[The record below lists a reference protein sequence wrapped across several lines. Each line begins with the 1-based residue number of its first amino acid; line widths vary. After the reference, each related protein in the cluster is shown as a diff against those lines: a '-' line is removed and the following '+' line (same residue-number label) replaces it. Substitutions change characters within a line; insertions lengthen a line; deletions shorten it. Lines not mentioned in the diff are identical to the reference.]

1 MTNLAVVEKSN
12 EVQTLPSQASDFG
25 QVIAL
30 KMLELAS
37 DPSFDVEK
45 LEKLAELQAKE
56 AHRQDEKEFSQDFA
70 NMQAEIPLVMEDGA
84 GDGSKYATLEKI
96 VATTRPILQKYGFS
110 TSFETETTLTGER
123 NVTTKSG
130 DSVITAGFVR
140 VKAVLRHCTGVTTST
155 ELLVPFDFSGSK
167 KTNSAQA
174 MGSAVS
180 YGKRYTLAS
189 LLNIATAD
197 DNAVATTS
205 NQAIITKLQADSL
218 NHIYSE
224 LSETGKAEFNSTLN
238 ANNITE
244 ITEIPANWYSW
255 WFGILTAIRNKEL
268 GNANT

>member
-12 EVQTLPSQASDFG
+12 EVQIAPNKANDFG

-70 NMQAEIPLVMEDGA
+70 DMQAEIPLVIEDKA
-84 GDGSKYATLEKI
+84 GNGSKYATLEKI
-96 VATTRPILQKYGFS
+96 VATTRQTLQKYGFS
-110 TSFETETTLTGER
+110 TSFETDTTLANDVKQVGDAVIMTGY
-123 NVTTKSG
+123 VK
-130 DSVITAGFVR
+130 
-140 VKAVLRHCTGVTTST
+140 VKAILRHKTGITTST

-167 KTNSAQA
+167 KHNSAQA

-197 DNAVATTS
+197 DDAVQSTN
-205 NQAIITKLQADSL
+205 NQSVITKLQADSL
-218 NHIYSE
+218 MNGYNE
-224 LSETGKAEFNSTLN
+224 LSPTGKAEFDGVMK
-238 ANNITE
+238 ANNLVE
-244 ITEIPANWYSW
+244 FSAIPANWYSQM
-255 WFGILTAIRNKEL
+255 FSAITGIKNKEL

>member
-12 EVQTLPSQASDFG
+12 EVQIAPNLANDFG

-56 AHRQDEKEFSQDFA
+56 AHRQDEKEFSRDFA
-70 NMQAEIPLVMEDGA
+70 NMQAEIPLVIEDKA
-84 GDGSKYATLEKI
+84 GNGSKYATLEKI
-96 VATTRPILQKYGFS
+96 VATTRQTLQKYGFS
-110 TSFETETTLTGER
+110 TSFETDTTLANDVKQVGDAVIMTGY
-123 NVTTKSG
+123 VK
-130 DSVITAGFVR
+130 
-140 VKAVLRHCTGVTTST
+140 VKAILRHKTGITTST

-167 KTNSAQA
+167 KHNSAQA

-197 DNAVATTS
+197 DDAVQSTS
-205 NQAIITKLQADSL
+205 SQAVITKAQADSL
-218 NHIYSE
+218 VNSYDD
-224 LSETGKAEFNSTLN
+224 LSETGKAEFDGMMKGGSISNIN
-238 ANNITE
+238 A
-244 ITEIPANWYSW
+244 IPANFYNWAFSE
-255 WFGILTAIRNKEL
+255 ITKIKNKEL
-268 GNANT
+268 ASNANS